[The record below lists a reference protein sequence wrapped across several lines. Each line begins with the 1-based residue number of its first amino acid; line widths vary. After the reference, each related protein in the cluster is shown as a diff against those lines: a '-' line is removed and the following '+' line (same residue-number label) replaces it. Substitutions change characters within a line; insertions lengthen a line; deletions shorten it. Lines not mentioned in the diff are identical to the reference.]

1 MLLEVEAASVRAVA
15 AAVPRVRTIALGGAL
30 LLAFAVRVGL
40 AWLHTTPD
48 YFPDE
53 YLYTELGR
61 SFGAFH
67 WASVRGSSAHFPALL
82 QPLVTALAWRI
93 DNIGSAFRTVQ
104 LIESAAF
111 TLAAVPAYLLARR
124 TGAGSKLAFA
134 VAAGALLVPDALYS
148 GFVLAEAIAY
158 PLALAAIAAGVSSLA
173 EPRRRTQVLFLVF
186 AALATFARLQLGVV
200 PLCFAAAAI
209 AVGLRE
215 RRLRRTLREQSLVFG
230 AIALAGIIVL
240 AGVAARGLGYYAGA
254 RHLHF
259 VPASIGRNLTVLLY
273 AGGWA
278 TMPAAAVGL
287 WVAVARPR
295 SRAQAAFGW
304 LTAFFGGALF
314 FEAAVWGDTQL
325 IQERYVFYLLPLGLV
340 AFGVQATQGWPLRRV
355 QALVAVGMLVLS
367 ARVPLSAWTGPG
379 SDDHSPFLLA
389 VQRLELSHGV
399 AMATGLVAVLAGLFS
414 VAAAL
419 GPWRPHLATPLLL
432 GLALAGSAA
441 TLAEATSFDYLNSR
455 IKVQAYLPAERS
467 WIDAEQLGPA
477 TLLEAAGS
485 HPTDGEEQLF
495 WNRSV
500 RSVALLPVG
509 SPPDRLAATQ
519 LRIDARGT
527 LLAHGRPLRGPL
539 VVDGFGSTVLLQDA
553 RVVAAAPHDRLWLPR
568 ADARLR
574 LYVIGRS
581 ESGWLWRSGRIM
593 YWADRPGLLIVRVR
607 GKDVHVGAHRVR
619 GRATLRLPIC
629 ARGRWSIGFTATLS
643 GFAGGRLVG
652 GHMGLPHFVAA
663 AHPCG

>member
-1 MLLEVEAASVRAVA
+1 MEAASVRAVA
-15 AAVPRVRTIALGGAL
+15 AAVPRVRGIAVAAVL
-30 LLAFAVRVGL
+30 LLAFGVRVAL

-53 YLYTELGR
+53 YLYTALGR
-61 SFGAFH
+61 SFGDFH

-82 QPLVTALAWRI
+82 QPLLTALAWRI
-93 DNIGSAFRTVQ
+93 GNVGSAFRAVQ

-111 TLAAVPAYLLARR
+111 TLAAWPAYVLARR
-124 TGAGSKLAFA
+124 TGAGTRLAFA
-134 VAAGALLVPDALYS
+134 VAAGTLLVPDALYA

-158 PLALAAIAAGVSSLA
+158 PLALAAIAAGVSALA
-173 EPRRRTQVLFLVF
+173 EPRRRSQVLFLVF

-209 AVGLRE
+209 AIGLRE
-215 RRLRRTLREQSLVFG
+215 RRLRETFREQWLVFG
-230 AIALAGIIVL
+230 AIAATGIVVL

-259 VPASIGRNLTVLLY
+259 APWSIGRNLTILLY

-278 TMPAAAVGL
+278 IMPAATVGL
-287 WVAVARPR
+287 WVAVTRPR

-304 LTAFFGGALF
+304 LSAFFGGALL

-325 IQERYVFYLLPLGLV
+325 VQERYVFYLLPLALI
-340 AFGVQATQGWPLRRV
+340 AFCVQATHGWPLRRV
-355 QALVAVGMLVLS
+355 QALLALGMLVLS
-367 ARVPLSAWTGPG
+367 ARVPLSGWTGPG

-399 AMATGLVAVLAGLFS
+399 AAATGLVAMLAGLFS

-419 GPWRPHLATPLLL
+419 GPWRPRVATPLLL

-441 TLAEATSFDYLNSR
+441 AMAEATSFDYLNSR
-455 IKVQAYLPAERS
+455 IKVHVYLPAERS
-467 WIDAEQLGPA
+467 WIDGEQLGPA

-500 RSVALLPVG
+500 RSVALLPAG

-519 LRIDARGT
+519 LRIDARGA

-539 VVDGFGSTVLLQDA
+539 VIDGFGSTVLLHDA

-568 ADARLR
+568 ADARVR

-593 YWADRPGLLIVRVR
+593 YWADRPGLLIVPVR
-607 GKDVHVGAHRVR
+607 GKNVRVGTHQVH

-629 ARGRWSIGFTATLS
+629 ARGEWSIGFSATLS

-652 GHMGLPHFVAA
+652 GHMGLPHFVTA